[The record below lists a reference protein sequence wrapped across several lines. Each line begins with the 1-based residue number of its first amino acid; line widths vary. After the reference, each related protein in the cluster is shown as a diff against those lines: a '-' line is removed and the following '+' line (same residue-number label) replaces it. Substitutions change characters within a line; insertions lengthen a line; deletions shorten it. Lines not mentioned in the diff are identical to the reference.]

1 MPYIYKII
9 NNVNNKVYI
18 GKTIRSLE
26 IRFKEHLKDSD
37 TKDSKLYRAMRKYG
51 KKNFSIKKIEEV
63 SKEILSERERFWI
76 REYNS
81 YYNGYNSTFGGDGE
95 SSTDE
100 EEIIELYQ
108 LGKTMKEISEIT
120 SYTQKTISSVL
131 KRNSEPI
138 RKNTDYCS
146 ENLYNKKNVKCINF
160 SKTEEFEFQSMTE
173 AANFIIKNGYTKSQ
187 NVKSVINKI
196 SLACNGKRQSAFG
209 FIWNKK

>member
-1 MPYIYKII
+1 MPYIYKIT
-9 NNVNNKVYI
+9 NNINNKVYI

-37 TKDSKLYRAMRKYG
+37 VEDNKLYRAMRKYG
-51 KKNFSIKKIEEV
+51 KENFSIEKIEEV

-76 REYNS
+76 KEYDS
-81 YYNGYNSTFGGDGE
+81 YYDGYNATFGGDGE
-95 SSTDE
+95 SPVNE

-108 LGKTMKEISEIT
+108 FGKTMKEISEIT
-120 SYTQKTISSVL
+120 FHTQKTISSVL
-131 KRNSEPI
+131 KRNFEPI
-138 RKNTDYCS
+138 RKNTDYYS
-146 ENLYNKKNVKCINF
+146 ENLHNKKNVKCINF

-196 SLACNGKRQSAFG
+196 SLACNGKRQSAYG